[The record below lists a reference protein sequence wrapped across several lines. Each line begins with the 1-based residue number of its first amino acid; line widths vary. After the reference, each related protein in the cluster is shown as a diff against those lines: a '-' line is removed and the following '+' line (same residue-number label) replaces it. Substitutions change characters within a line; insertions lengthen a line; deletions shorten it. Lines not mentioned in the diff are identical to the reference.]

1 MDILEDLVELFR
13 SGNADQQYWCVQLM
27 VEMGPYSLNALE
39 MVLNCDD
46 PTLQQIALTSLAKHK
61 SKLADGIFDSS
72 SQKTYQSLLDQEWSR
87 KLSTNA
93 SFGIAEAIK
102 LQFKNH
108 LSSLEKKSDV

>member
-1 MDILEDLVELFR
+1 MSNISDIKLQNHTAFSLFERNKNDLQLTQVAEEFESLFV
-13 SGNADQQYWCVQLM
+13 S
-27 VEMGPYSLNALE
+27 EMLKQA
-39 MVLNCDD
+39 
-46 PTLQQIALTSLAKHK
+46 HK

-102 LQFKNH
+102 QQFENH
-108 LSSLEKKSDV
+108 LSSLKKKIDV

>member
-1 MDILEDLVELFR
+1 LSIISDIKLPEQSSFSLFETNRANLELSQVAEEFEALFV
-13 SGNADQQYWCVQLM
+13 SQMLKQA
-27 VEMGPYSLNALE
+27 
-39 MVLNCDD
+39 
-46 PTLQQIALTSLAKHK
+46 HK
-61 SKLADGIFDSS
+61 SKLAEGIFDSS

-108 LSSLEKKSDV
+108 INKAVNKPDV

>member
-1 MDILEDLVELFR
+1 MSISEIKIQNNAAFSLFERTQKDLQLSQVAEEFEALFV
-13 SGNADQQYWCVQLM
+13 SQMLKQA
-27 VEMGPYSLNALE
+27 
-39 MVLNCDD
+39 
-46 PTLQQIALTSLAKHK
+46 HK
-61 SKLADGIFDSS
+61 SKLAEGLFDSS

-108 LSSLEKKSDV
+108 MISSEKKSDV